1 MKRRWM
7 AGVVVGTWL
16 GGCGSEPAT
25 QTEDVTQKELKLCA
39 AVRGNGPKIPAHFGA
54 LARAHEHYGLLW
66 GMSGGSSGSITTFLV
81 ESMYLN
87 PQLDDCAGT
96 KCTREES
103 AARAALMLKSFQGY
117 LSVLADTEEGQAF
130 SAAAVLT
137 QQLAQKDVEALLASD
152 PEAGLAALRD
162 VLGSKD
168 LAPLINP
175 EVVELLSSSPDPV
188 AHAQDLVA
196 AVQMGLAFQ
205 VDSEKVFLRP
215 GLIDFG
221 ALARKLGRV
230 GSFYAGYGPHDAA
243 ATERFFAACATPGR
257 GKEWKDV
264 AKLPAGDGTCGEAF
278 AKLLGTYRTKLL
290 ASEASYPSRIDDEVG
305 AFLPALVSTSLL
317 EGETAS
323 MWRGALESYRSGATI
338 TWTPSFDDVKVG
350 YFGLDAD
357 LDRVLDNRRKY
368 LDLKTSKA
376 TAIRGATWAVALAT
390 SPAEPGLARGIELE
404 DGRVSIGGWP
414 DLYPVQALKN
424 LGCDEVLY
432 VTREGGMIGS
442 FADQVA
448 SHLGMAEAERQALFS
463 LGDDSSFTEA
473 LVEADAVWCTDWDLP
488 ATSDVQGV
496 MSNAWNAPLESV
508 DPFFAQG
515 KRAYPSVDAD
525 LGKPGC
531 SAGVPE

>member
-1 MKRRWM
+1 MKRYW
-7 AGVVVGTWL
+7 AGAVVSSL
-16 GGCGSEPAT
+16 LACGSEPGT
-25 QTEDVTQKELKLCA
+25 QTEDVTQKQAKLCA

-87 PQLDDCAGT
+87 PQLDDCGGK
-96 KCTREES
+96 KCTSEES

-130 SAAAVLT
+130 SAGAVLA
-137 QQLAQKDVEALLASD
+137 QQLKQKNVEALLASD
-152 PEAGLAALRD
+152 PQAGLAALQE

-168 LAPLINP
+168 LAALINP
-175 EVVELLSSSPDPV
+175 EVLELLKSSPDPV

-196 AVQMGLAFQ
+196 ALQMGLAFQ

-215 GLIDFG
+215 GLIDFA

-243 ATERFFAACATPGR
+243 GTERFFAACATPGR

-264 AKLPAGDGTCGEAF
+264 AKLPAGDTTCGETF
-278 AKLLGTYRTKLL
+278 AKLLGSYRTKLI
-290 ASEASYPSRIDDEVG
+290 ADEASFPSRVDDEVG
-305 AFLPALVSTSLL
+305 AFLPVLVSTSLL
-317 EGETAS
+317 DGETAG
-323 MWRGALESYRSGATI
+323 MWREALGSYQSGAPI
-338 TWTPSFDDVKVG
+338 AWTPSFDDVKIG

-357 LDRVLDNRRKY
+357 LDRVLDNRRDY
-368 LDLKTSKA
+368 SDLKTSKA

-448 SHLGMAEAERQALFS
+448 SNLGMVEAERQSLFS
-463 LGDDSSFTEA
+463 LDDDSSFTEA

-496 MSNAWNAPLESV
+496 MSNAWNAPLDSS
-508 DPFFAQG
+508 DPFFTKG
-515 KRAYPSVDAD
+515 KNAYPGADAD

-531 SAGVPE
+531 TAGVSE

>member
-1 MKRRWM
+1 MKRRWVL
-7 AGVVVGTWL
+7 GTCVGL
-16 GGCGSEPAT
+16 LLGCGSEPGT
-25 QTEDVTQKELKLCA
+25 QTEDVTQKQSKLCA

-66 GMSGGSSGSITTFLV
+66 GMSGGSSGSITTFMV

-87 PQLDDCAGT
+87 PQLDDCGGK
-96 KCTREES
+96 KCTSDES
-103 AARAALMLKSFQGY
+103 AARAALMLKSFQAY

-130 SAAAVLT
+130 AAGAT
-137 QQLAQKDVEALLASD
+137 LAQRLKDKDVESLLASD
-152 PEAGLAALRD
+152 PQAGLDALQD
-162 VLGSKD
+162 VLGSED
-168 LAPLINP
+168 LAALINP
-175 EVVELLSSSPDPV
+175 EVLELLQSSPDPV

-196 AVQMGLAFQ
+196 ALQMSLAFQ

-221 ALARKLGRV
+221 ALAQKLGRV

-243 ATERFFAACATPGR
+243 GTERFFAACATPGR

-264 AKLPAGDGTCGEAF
+264 AKLPAGEGTCGDAF
-278 AKLLGTYRTKLL
+278 AELLGGYRAKLL
-290 ASEASYPSRIDDEVG
+290 ADEASHPSRIDDEVG
-305 AFLPALVSTSLL
+305 AFLPVLVSTSLL
-317 EGETAS
+317 EGES
-323 MWRGALESYRSGATI
+323 VEMWRSALDAYRGSSPIA
-338 TWTPSFDDVKVG
+338 WTPSFDDVKVG

-357 LDRVLDNRRKY
+357 LDRVLENRQGY
-368 LDLKTSKA
+368 EDLKTNKA
-376 TAIRGATWAVALAT
+376 TAIRGATWAVALST

-448 SHLGMAEAERQALFS
+448 SRLGMSAEEREALYS
-463 LGDDSSFTEA
+463 LRDDSSFTEA
-473 LVEADAVWCTDWDLP
+473 LVEADAVWCTDWDIP

-496 MSNAWNAPLESV
+496 LSNAWNAPLESS
-508 DPFFAQG
+508 DPFFTKG
-515 KRAYPSVDAD
+515 KNAYPGVEPD

-531 SAGVPE
+531 SAGVAE